1 MAVGYHKLNTSA
13 ARSRSNIREVLDSA
27 HTISQ
32 RFVDIKAGSGVTH
45 SVFGSGTVLTGGM
58 MNDVLPIE
66 FGGVT
71 KKILA
76 TFIKVI

>member
-13 ARSRSNIREVLDSA
+13 ARSKNNVREVTDSA

-32 RFVDIKAGSGVTH
+32 RFADIKAGCNVAH
-45 SVFGSGTVLTGGM
+45 SVFGLGVVLNGGM
-58 MNDVLPIE
+58 LSDVLAID

-76 TFIKVI
+76 TFIKVV